1 MLFPEIG
8 VLSILLILSRLPS
21 LRPVRTWLLRVIG
34 AEQEIGN
41 AFFQRGQPQHQFIM
55 DGGKN
60 SK

>member
-1 MLFPEIG
+1 MKRTGGGRHAGEEIAG
-8 VLSILLILSRLPS
+8 VM
-21 LRPVRTWLLRVIG
+21 RVIG

-41 AFFQRGQPQHQFIM
+41 AFFQRGQPQHQSIM